1 MSRRTA
7 RRIGVLAVTIP
18 TGVGAALGVQA
29 IADSSPAPLT
39 VSAQAGQTVT
49 VSTAG
54 ISLAETVNRSQV
66 IQNTPVTYSFRVAN
80 TGAVPLTN
88 VTVTDDQC
96 VPAGGST
103 SLAVGASSTWSC
115 TATLSRTTTDR
126 ASTTGTADLTTTPT
140 PTPTSTSSATP
151 SATPTAIKT
160 ITDGTYLGSLL
171 TVAASDCPSSN
182 CGTIQVSI
190 IIVGGRITTVTV
202 PTYPQAELTSKLL
215 SQAAIPQLTTDAVA
229 AQTAAVATFSGATYT
244 SRAFTTS
251 MNAAL
256 LAAGF

>member
-7 RRIGVLAVTIP
+7 RSIGVLAVTIP

-29 IADSSPAPLT
+29 IADSTPAPLT

-54 ISLAETVNRSQV
+54 ISLAETVSRSQI

-96 VPAGGST
+96 VPAGGAT

-126 ASTTGTADLTTTPT
+126 ASATGTADLTTTPT
-140 PTPTSTSSATP
+140 PTSSATP
-151 SATPTAIKT
+151 SATPSATKT

-171 TVAASDCPSSN
+171 TVAAPDCPSNN

-190 IIVGGRITTVTV
+190 IISGGRITTVTV
-202 PTYPQAELTSKLL
+202 PTYPQAELTSRLL

-229 AQTAAVATFSGATYT
+229 GQTAAVATFSGASYT

>member
-1 MSRRTA
+1 MTRRTA
-7 RRIGVLAVTIP
+7 RSIGVLAVTIP

-29 IADSSPAPLT
+29 IADSTPAPLT

-54 ISLAETVNRSQV
+54 ISLAETVSRSQI

-96 VPAGGST
+96 VPAGGSP

-126 ASTTGTADLTTTPT
+126 ASATGTADLTTTPT
-140 PTPTSTSSATP
+140 PTSSATP
-151 SATPTAIKT
+151 SATPTATKT

-171 TVAASDCPSSN
+171 TVAAPDCPNNN

-190 IIVGGRITTVTV
+190 IISGGRITTVTV
-202 PTYPQAELTSKLL
+202 PTYPQAELTSRLL

-229 AQTAAVATFSGATYT
+229 GQTAAVATFSGASYT